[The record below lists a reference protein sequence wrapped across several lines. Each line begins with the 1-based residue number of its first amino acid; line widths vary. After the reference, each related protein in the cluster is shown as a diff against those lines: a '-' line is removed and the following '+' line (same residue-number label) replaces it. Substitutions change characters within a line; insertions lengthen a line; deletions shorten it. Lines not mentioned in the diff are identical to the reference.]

1 MIDGDDNQYDNNDN
15 NYDDNDNNDGD
26 DDFNDIDLH
35 LQNRGRLGD
44 GRSDE
49 SSGESPLV
57 RSSSSSPSP
66 SSSWSSSSAPIYLR
80 YIRIPFQINCRASAA
95 RSDIPAIYF
104 FGFTK
109 LSAPRC

>member
-66 SSSWSSSSAPIYLR
+66 SSSWSSSS
-80 YIRIPFQINCRASAA
+80 
-95 RSDIPAIYF
+95 
-104 FGFTK
+104 
-109 LSAPRC
+109 LSSTFRNPSQCNKQTNQTYKGLLKPVCA